1 MEQTT
6 VTPQKKSLAQLTVD
20 LELLERKLDDQ
31 PEITPED
38 VKQWSFVSDLL
49 QTKVEQWIAYLDL
62 IESQIHMAEQQKKR
76 AEANLKRKRA
86 VQKSLFTYLKHV
98 LESQP
103 HRKLESESGE
113 IKLVKNPP
121 KLRPSF
127 TFDKYSSESVLPAFV
142 VDEIPTEFI
151 DLVTVKVLNKDKVKA
166 ALKTGGVVPHCEMI
180 QETRVAIK

>member
-6 VTPQKKSLAQLTVD
+6 AVPQKKSLAQLTID
-20 LELLERKLDDQ
+20 LELLERKLDEQ
-31 PEITPED
+31 AEITPDD
-38 VKQWSFVSDLL
+38 VKEWSFVSDLL
-49 QTKVEQWIAYLDL
+49 QTKVDQWIAYLDL
-62 IESQIHMAEQQKKR
+62 VESQIHMAEQRKKR

-86 VQKSLFTYLKHV
+86 VEKSLLTYLRHV

-103 HRKLESESGE
+103 HRKLEGENGE

-121 KLRPSF
+121 KLNPRF
-127 TFDKYSSESVLPAFV
+127 EFVKYSTESVLPAFV
-142 VDEIPTEFI
+142 VDEMPAEFVDI
-151 DLVTVKVLNKDKVKA
+151 VTVKVLNKDKVRA